1 MRESYEKAG
10 RLARTIVADFFLY
23 NQDKVNRAIKEDNL
37 FSVLGTE
44 IEDSEKFY
52 NENVPLKVRQNSN
65 YFWDT
70 FFNRLV
76 TREAQ
81 ILEQ

>member
-1 MRESYEKAG
+1 MRESYEKAE

-23 NQDKVNRAIKEDNL
+23 NQDKVDRAIKEDNL
-37 FSVLGTE
+37 FNILGTE

-52 NENVPLKVRQNSN
+52 DENVPLKVRRNSN

>member
-1 MRESYEKAG
+1 MRESYEKAE

-23 NQDKVNRAIKEDNL
+23 NQDKVDRAIKEDNL
-37 FSVLGTE
+37 FNVLGTE

-70 FFNRLV
+70 FFNKLA

>member
-1 MRESYEKAG
+1 MKESYEKAE

-23 NQDKVNRAIKEDNL
+23 NQDRVDRAIKEDNL
-37 FSVLGTE
+37 FSVLGSE

-52 NENVPLKVRQNSN
+52 NENVPQKVRQNSN
-65 YFWDT
+65 FFWDT